1 MRIREET
8 YWKWADSQLHSRSH
22 DEELSDG
29 TSIDVQV
36 RLSRTGATQMFLGV
50 YGRRG
55 KALFEEYY
63 PSCPGETMSR
73 ALVRGV
79 DRARALATDAVP
91 MEHPRFRRQA

>member
-8 YWKWADSQLHSRSH
+8 YWAWTDSQLHSRSH